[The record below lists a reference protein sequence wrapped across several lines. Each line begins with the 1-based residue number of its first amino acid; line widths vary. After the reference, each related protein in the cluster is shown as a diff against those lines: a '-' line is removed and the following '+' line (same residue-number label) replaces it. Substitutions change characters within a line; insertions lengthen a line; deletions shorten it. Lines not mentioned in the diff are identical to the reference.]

1 MKETIKKLAVWGGM
15 IGISAGSIAT
25 VFIFALDSYIGQVV
39 DQEIDKHIAQH
50 VKDHPLLPAING
62 ELTVI
67 KDGIDD
73 NTNRLIEIKRTQ
85 ENFELL
91 FMEYLQNEANR

>member
-1 MKETIKKLAVWGGM
+1 MKETIKKIAVWGGM
-15 IGISAGSIAT
+15 IGISAGSVAT

-39 DQEIDKHIAQH
+39 DEKIADHI
-50 VKDHPLLPAING
+50 VDHPLMPNING

-73 NTNRLIEIKRTQ
+73 NTDRLIELKQSQ

>member
-1 MKETIKKLAVWGGM
+1 MKETIKKIAVWGGM
-15 IGISAGSIAT
+15 IGISAGSVAT

-39 DQEIDKHIAQH
+39 DEKIAEHI
-50 VKDHPLLPAING
+50 VDHPLMPNING

-73 NTNRLIEIKRTQ
+73 NADRLIELKQSQ

>member
-1 MKETIKKLAVWGGM
+1 MKETIKKIAVWGGM
-15 IGISAGSIAT
+15 IGISAGSVVT

-39 DQEIDKHIAQH
+39 DEKIAEHI
-50 VKDHPLLPAING
+50 VDHPLMPNING

-73 NTNRLIEIKRTQ
+73 NADRLIELKQSQ

>member
-1 MKETIKKLAVWGGM
+1 MKETIKKIAVWGGM
-15 IGISAGSIAT
+15 IGISAGSVAT

-39 DQEIDKHIAQH
+39 EQKIDEKVADH
-50 VKDHPLLPAING
+50 VRMPDLNG

-73 NTNRLIEIKRTQ
+73 NQTMLIELRQSQ